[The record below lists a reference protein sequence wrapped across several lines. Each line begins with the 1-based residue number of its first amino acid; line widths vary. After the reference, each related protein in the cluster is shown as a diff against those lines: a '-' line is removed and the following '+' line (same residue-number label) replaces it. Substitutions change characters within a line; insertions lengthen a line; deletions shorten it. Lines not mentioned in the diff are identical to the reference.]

1 LRRLD
6 NAVWSDLAG
15 LPCSRGNS
23 KLLSMSLL
31 AAQLRTAARAAF
43 HLINRRLE
51 MAAIDVIDRDT
62 DGMYCIEQSDG
73 VPIVEQRTVIQD
85 VVDLDAT
92 DAGF

>member
-1 LRRLD
+1 
-6 NAVWSDLAG
+6 
-15 LPCSRGNS
+15 
-23 KLLSMSLL
+23 
-31 AAQLRTAARAAF
+31 
-43 HLINRRLE
+43 

-85 VVDLDAT
+85 VADLDAT